1 MNVSLVQATAAMQA
15 QQRYQE
21 VLADNIASSSLPA
34 YRKHDMSFAAIQAGV
49 IGNKTN
55 NTFSAST
62 PVSLPRFTST
72 TNFTPGNT
80 VFTGVET
87 NMSLEGPGFFEVRL
101 PNGTSAYTRNGEFNI
116 NSQGELIT
124 ASGYTVMGDAG
135 TIQMDLRNPAP
146 ITVSANGEVRQGE
159 DLKGKIKV
167 VDFNDPNLLTPISQ
181 SCFLA
186 TNPSLQTIDATNTTV
201 HQKSLEMANSTPVQE
216 MSSLLS
222 TMRSFEANQRVLQLS
237 DERSG
242 KTISELSG
250 T

>member
-34 YRKHDMSFAAIQAGV
+34 YRKRDMSFAAIQAGV
-49 IGNKTN
+49 IGTKAN
-55 NTFSAST
+55 NSLSAST
-62 PVSLPRFTST
+62 PVSLPRYAST

-80 VFTGVET
+80 VFTGVDT
-87 NMSLEGPGFFEVRL
+87 NLSLEGPGFFEVRL
-101 PNGTSAYTRNGEFNI
+101 PNGSSAYTRNGEFNL
-116 NSQGELIT
+116 NSQGELVT
-124 ASGYTVMGDAG
+124 ASGYTVLSDAG

-146 ITVSANGEVRQGE
+146 ITVSANGEVHQGD

-181 SCFLA
+181 SCFIA
-186 TNPSLQTIDATNTTV
+186 TNPALQTVEVPNTMV
-201 HQKSLEMANSTPVQE
+201 HQKSLEMANSTAVQE
-216 MSSLLS
+216 MTSLIS

-242 KTISELSG
+242 KTISELAG
-250 T
+250 A